1 MLEDEERH
9 GSNALAAGG
18 KEFPRPVKDAMTAVS
33 RVMTESS
40 YRV

>member
-9 GSNALAAGG
+9 GHKALEAGG
-18 KEFPRPVKDAMTAVS
+18 KDFPGSVKDAMSTVS